1 MVEGRGLAVTHS
13 EVPRQLVHVGVGAI
27 ALSLKFLTWPQ
38 AAAMAVAAIL
48 FNLFVLPRLTDRVF
62 RPGDRDRL
70 WATGIVLYPLAVLG
84 LILVFR
90 ERLDL
95 AAAAWGILAA
105 GDGMATLIGTTV
117 RSPRLPWNHEK
128 SMAGLVVFVTAGALA
143 AIGLL
148 VWTTGEPLTTAMV
161 VTGLVAAVVAG
172 FAETVPIAL
181 DDNLTVP
188 LAAGAALWSC
198 AVFDSAIFLS
208 ASPAL
213 RQLALMGL
221 VANVIVAVFG
231 WTART
236 VTVPGAITGAVIGTI
251 VVAGLG
257 WSGWVL
263 LLATFGVA
271 AATTR
276 VGHARKQ
283 RAGIAESRG
292 GRRGP
297 GNAIAN
303 TGIAAW
309 AAVMAMGLPDPTVA
323 YLVAAA
329 ALATAGSDTVA
340 SEIGKAYGRTTWLVT
355 SVRRVAPGTTGAVST
370 EGTLAGVA
378 AAALLAAAAAAL
390 GVIPAW
396 TIGLIT
402 TAATVA
408 SLIEGALGATLEAR
422 GILNNDS
429 LNFVNAAIGAA
440 LTVAAWCW

>member
-1 MVEGRGLAVTHS
+1 MTRS
-13 EVPRQLVHVGVGAI
+13 EVPRQLVHIGVGTI
-27 ALSLKFLTWPQ
+27 ALSLRCLSWQQ
-38 AAAMAVAAIL
+38 ATAMAVAALL

-62 RPGDRDRL
+62 RPGERDRL
-70 WATGIVLYPLAVLG
+70 WTTGIVLYPLGVLG
-84 LILVFR
+84 LILFFR

-95 AAAAWGILAA
+95 AAAAWGVLAA
-105 GDGMATLIGTTV
+105 GDGMATLVGTTI

-128 SMAGLVVFVTAGALA
+128 SVGGLLAFVTAAALA
-143 AIGLL
+143 AVGLL
-148 VWTTGEPLTTAMV
+148 VWTTGEPLTITVV
-161 VTGLVAAVVAG
+161 VTGVVAAVIAG
-172 FAETVPIAL
+172 FVETVPIRL

-198 AVFDSAIFLS
+198 AVFDPAVFHNAL
-208 ASPAL
+208 PAL
-213 RQLALMGL
+213 QPLALTGL
-221 VANVIVAVFG
+221 LANVVVAVLG

-257 WSGWVL
+257 WSGWML
-263 LLATFGVA
+263 LLATFGLA

-276 VGHARKQ
+276 TGHARKQ

-309 AAVMAMGLPDPTVA
+309 AGVMAMGLSDPAVA

-355 SVRRVAPGTTGAVST
+355 SFRRVAPGTTGAVST

-378 AAALLAAAAAAL
+378 AAGVLAAVACGL
-390 GVIPAW
+390 GLIPAW
-396 TIGLIT
+396 TIGLV
-402 TAATVA
+402 TASATVA

-422 GILNNDS
+422 GILNNDA

-440 LTVAAWCW
+440 LTVAAWCWWPW

>member
-1 MVEGRGLAVTHS
+1 MTRS
-13 EVPRQLVHVGVGAI
+13 EVPRQLVHIGVGAI
-27 ALSLKFLTWPQ
+27 ALSLRFLTWEQ
-38 AAAMAVAAIL
+38 AAGMAVTAVL
-48 FNLFVLPRLTDRVF
+48 FNLLILPRLTDRVF

-70 WATGIVLYPLAVLG
+70 WTSGIVLYPLAVLG
-84 LILVFR
+84 LIVFFR
-90 ERLDL
+90 DRLDL

-117 RSPRLPWNHEK
+117 RSPRLPWNHDK
-128 SMAGLVVFVTAGALA
+128 SVAGLAAFVTAGALA
-143 AIGLL
+143 AVGLL
-148 VWTTGEPLTTAMV
+148 TWTSGASLSASV
-161 VTGLVAAVVAG
+161 IVAGIVAATVAG
-172 FAETVPIAL
+172 FVETVPITL

-188 LAAGAALWSC
+188 LAAAAALCSC
-198 AVFDSAIFLS
+198 IAFDAAMFSDNW
-208 ASPAL
+208 PA
-213 RQLALMGL
+213 RQQLALLGL
-221 VANVIVAVFG
+221 GANIAVAVLG
-231 WTART
+231 WMART
-236 VTVPGAITGAVIGTI
+236 VTVPGAITGAVIGTM

-257 WSGWVL
+257 WSGWIL
-263 LLATFGVA
+263 LLTTFGLA

-276 VGHARKQ
+276 AGHARKQ

-309 AAVMAMGLPDPTVA
+309 AGVMAMGLPDPAIA

-355 SVRRVAPGTTGAVST
+355 SFRRVAPGTTGAVST

-378 AAALLAAAAAAL
+378 AAAVLAAVAAVL
-390 GVIPAW
+390 GVIPVW
-396 TIGLIT
+396 TIGLVT
-402 TAATVA
+402 VAATVA

-429 LNFVNAAIGAA
+429 LNFVNAAIGAV
-440 LTVAAWCW
+440 LTVAAWRWWPL

>member
-1 MVEGRGLAVTHS
+1 MSRS
-13 EVPRQLVHVGVGAI
+13 EVPRQLVHIGVGAS
-27 ALSLKFLTWPQ
+27 ALSLRFLTWQQ
-38 AAAMAVAAIL
+38 AVAMAVAAIL
-48 FNLFVLPRLTDRVF
+48 FNLFVLPHLTDRVF

-70 WATGIVLYPLAVLG
+70 WTTGIVLYPLAVLC
-84 LILVFR
+84 LIVFFR

-105 GDGMATLIGTTV
+105 GDGMATLVGTTV
-117 RSPRLPWNHEK
+117 RSPRLKWNHEK
-128 SMAGLVVFVTAGALA
+128 SVAGLVAFVAAGATA
-143 AIGLL
+143 AVGLL
-148 VWTTGEPLTTAMV
+148 VWTTGEPLTATV
-161 VTGLVAAVVAG
+161 VVMGIVAAVAAG
-172 FAETVPIAL
+172 LVETIPITL

-198 AVFDSAIFLS
+198 AVFDPAIFLS
-208 ASPAL
+208 ARPAL
-213 RQLALMGL
+213 EQLAPLGL
-221 VANVIVAVFG
+221 AANVMVAVLG

-236 VTVPGAITGAVIGTI
+236 VTVPGAITGAAIGTI

-257 WSGWVL
+257 WPGWIL

-276 VGHARKQ
+276 TGHARKQ

-309 AAVMAMGLPDPTVA
+309 AAAMATGLPDPTVA
-323 YLVAAA
+323 GLIATA

-355 SVRRVAPGTTGAVST
+355 SVRRVPPGTTGAVST
-370 EGTLAGVA
+370 EGTLAGIAAAGVLAAVA
-378 AAALLAAAAAAL
+378 ATL
-390 GVIPAW
+390 GLIPVS
-396 TIGLIT
+396 TIGLV
-402 TAATVA
+402 TAAATLA
-408 SLIEGALGATLEAR
+408 SLIEGVLGATLEAR
-422 GILNNDS
+422 GILNNDA

-440 LTVAAWCW
+440 LTVAAWSWWPL

>member
-1 MVEGRGLAVTHS
+1 MTRS
-13 EVPRQLVHVGVGAI
+13 EVPRQLVHIGVGAI

-38 AAAMAVAAIL
+38 AAAMAITAIL

-70 WATGIVLYPLAVLG
+70 WSTGIVLYPLAVLG

-105 GDGMATLIGTTV
+105 GDGMATLVGTTV
-117 RSPRLPWNHEK
+117 RSPRLPWNREK
-128 SMAGLVVFVTAGALA
+128 SVAGVLAFVGAGAVA
-143 AIGLL
+143 AVGLL
-148 VWTTGEPLTTAMV
+148 VWTSGEPLSTAV
-161 VTGLVAAVVAG
+161 IVTGAVAAVVAG
-172 FAETVPIAL
+172 FAETIPITL

-198 AVFDSAIFLS
+198 SVFDPAVFLS
-208 ASPAL
+208 TWPE
-213 RQLALMGL
+213 RQSLALMGL
-221 VANVIVAVFG
+221 AANAGVAILG
-231 WTART
+231 WMART
-236 VTVPGAITGAVIGTI
+236 VTIPGAVAGAVIGMT
-251 VVAGLG
+251 VMAAFGWAGWL
-257 WSGWVL
+257 L

-271 AATTR
+271 SATTR
-276 VGHARKQ
+276 MGHARKQ

-309 AAVMAMGLPDPTVA
+309 AALMAMGLREPAVA
-323 YLVAAA
+323 GVIATA

-355 SVRRVAPGTTGAVST
+355 TFRRVAPGTTGALST
-370 EGTLAGVA
+370 EGTLAGIA
-378 AAALLAAAAAAL
+378 AAAFLAAVAFAL
-390 GVIPAW
+390 GLIPAW
-396 TIGLIT
+396 TIGLVT
-402 TAATVA
+402 VAATIA

-440 LTVAAWCW
+440 LAVAAWCWWLS

>member
-1 MVEGRGLAVTHS
+1 MTRS
-13 EVPRQLVHVGVGAI
+13 EVPRQLVHIGVGAI
-27 ALSLKFLTWPQ
+27 ALSLRFLTWQQ

-70 WATGIVLYPLAVLG
+70 WTTGIVLYPLAVLG

-105 GDGMATLIGTTV
+105 GDGMATLAGTTI

-128 SMAGLVVFVTAGALA
+128 SVAGLLAFVTAGALA
-143 AIGLL
+143 AVGLL
-148 VWTTGEPLTTAMV
+148 VWTTGGPLTVTV
-161 VTGLVAAVVAG
+161 IVTGVVAAVVAG
-172 FAETVPIAL
+172 FVETVPITL

-188 LAAGAALWSC
+188 LAAGAALCSC
-198 AVFDSAIFLS
+198 SVFDAAVFSDTW
-208 ASPAL
+208 PA
-213 RQLALMGL
+213 REQLALMGL
-221 VANVIVAVFG
+221 LANVVVAVLG
-231 WTART
+231 WMART
-236 VTVPGAITGAVIGTI
+236 VTVPGAITGAVIGTV

-257 WSGWVL
+257 WSGWLL
-263 LLATFGVA
+263 LLATFGLA

-276 VGHARKQ
+276 TGHARKQ

-309 AAVMAMGLPDPTVA
+309 AGVMAMGLPDPTVA
-323 YLVAAA
+323 YLIAAA

-355 SVRRVAPGTTGAVST
+355 SFRRVAPGTTGAVSA

-378 AAALLAAAAAAL
+378 AAGLLAAVASAL
-390 GVIPAW
+390 GLIPAW
-396 TIGLIT
+396 TIALVT
-402 TAATVA
+402 VAATVA

-440 LTVAAWCW
+440 LAVAAWCWWPS

>member
-1 MVEGRGLAVTHS
+1 MTRS
-13 EVPRQLVHVGVGAI
+13 EVPRQLVHIGVGAI
-27 ALSLKFLTWPQ
+27 ALSLRFLSWRQ

-70 WATGIVLYPLAVLG
+70 WTTGIVLYPLAVLG

-90 ERLDL
+90 DRLDL
-95 AAAAWGILAA
+95 AAAAWGVLAA

-117 RSPRLPWNHEK
+117 PSPRLPWNSEK
-128 SMAGLVVFVTAGALA
+128 SVSGLLAFVSAGAA
-143 AIGLL
+143 AAVGLL
-148 VWTTGEPLTTAMV
+148 VWTSGAPLSTSLL
-161 VTGLVAAVVAG
+161 VTGILAAVVAG
-172 FAETVPIAL
+172 FAETIPITL

-198 AVFDSAIFLS
+198 SVFDAAVFSAMW
-208 ASPAL
+208 PA
-213 RQLALMGL
+213 RQSLVLMGL
-221 VANVIVAVFG
+221 AANAGVAVLG
-231 WTART
+231 WMART
-236 VTVPGAITGAVIGTI
+236 VTVPGAIAGALIGMT

-257 WSGWVL
+257 CPGWLL
-263 LLATFGVA
+263 LLATFGLA
-271 AATTR
+271 SATTR

-309 AAVMAMGLPDPTVA
+309 AALMAMGLPDPAVA
-323 YLVAAA
+323 GLVATA

-355 SVRRVAPGTTGAVST
+355 TFRRVAPGTTGALST
-370 EGTLAGVA
+370 EGTLAGIV
-378 AAALLAAAAAAL
+378 AAALLAAVAAAL
-390 GVIPAW
+390 GLIPAW
-396 TIGLIT
+396 TIGVVT
-402 TAATVA
+402 AAATVA
-408 SLIEGALGATLEAR
+408 SLAEGALGATLEAR

-440 LTVAAWCW
+440 LAVAAWYWWPL

>member
-1 MVEGRGLAVTHS
+1 
-13 EVPRQLVHVGVGAI
+13 VHIGVGAI

-38 AAAMAVAAIL
+38 AAAMAVAAVL

-70 WATGIVLYPLAVLG
+70 WSTGIVLYPLAVLG

-117 RSPRLPWNHEK
+117 RSPRLPWNPEK
-128 SMAGLVVFVTAGALA
+128 SIAGLLAFICAGALA
-143 AIGLL
+143 AVGLL
-148 VWTTGEPLTTAMV
+148 VWTSGEPLSSAV
-161 VTGLVAAVVAG
+161 IVTGVVAAVVAG
-172 FAETVPIAL
+172 FAETIPITL

-188 LAAGAALWSC
+188 VAAGAALWSC
-198 AVFDSAIFLS
+198 SLFDPAVFLS
-208 ASPAL
+208 VWPS
-213 RQLALMGL
+213 RQSLVLTGLA
-221 VANVIVAVFG
+221 ANVAVAVLG
-231 WTART
+231 WMART
-236 VTVPGAITGAVIGTI
+236 VTIPGAITGAVIGMT
-251 VVAGLG
+251 VVAGFG
-257 WSGWVL
+257 WPGWLL
-263 LLATFGVA
+263 LLATFGLA
-271 AATTR
+271 SATTR
-276 VGHARKQ
+276 IGHARKQ
-283 RAGIAESRG
+283 SAGIAESRG

-309 AAVMAMGLPDPTVA
+309 AAVMAMGLREP
-323 YLVAAA
+323 AAAGVIATA

-355 SVRRVAPGTTGAVST
+355 TFRRVAPGTTGALST
-370 EGTLAGVA
+370 EGTLAGIA
-378 AAALLAAAAAAL
+378 AAAFLAAVASAL
-390 GVIPAW
+390 GLIPPW
-396 TIGLIT
+396 TIGVVT
-402 TAATVA
+402 VAATIA

-440 LTVAAWCW
+440 LAVAAWCWWLS

>member
-1 MVEGRGLAVTHS
+1 MTRS
-13 EVPRQLVHVGVGAI
+13 EVPRQLVHIGVGAI
-27 ALSLKFLTWPQ
+27 ALSLRFLTWQQ

-62 RPGDRDRL
+62 RPADRDRL
-70 WATGIVLYPLAVLG
+70 WTTGIVLYPLAVLG
-84 LILVFR
+84 LILCFR
-90 ERLDL
+90 DRLDL

-105 GDGMATLIGTTV
+105 GDGMATLVGTTV
-117 RSPRLPWNHEK
+117 RSSRLPWNHEK
-128 SMAGLVVFVTAGALA
+128 SVAGLLAFVTAGAIA
-143 AIGLL
+143 AVGLL
-148 VWTTGEPLTTAMV
+148 VWTTGGPLTVAVV
-161 VTGLVAAVVAG
+161 VTGIVAAVVAG
-172 FAETVPIAL
+172 FVETVPITL

-188 LAAGAALWSC
+188 LAAAAALWSC
-198 AVFDSAIFLS
+198 AIFDAAIFLN
-208 ASPAL
+208 AWPAL
-213 RQLALMGL
+213 QQLALMGL
-221 VANVIVAVFG
+221 VANLIVAVLG
-231 WTART
+231 WTVRT

-257 WSGWVL
+257 WSGWLL
-263 LLATFGVA
+263 LLATFGLA

-276 VGHARKQ
+276 AGHARKQ

-309 AAVMAMGLPDPTVA
+309 AAATALGLPDPTVA
-323 YLVAAA
+323 SLIATA

-340 SEIGKAYGRTTWLVT
+340 SEIGKAFGRTTWLVT
-355 SVRRVAPGTTGAVST
+355 SFRRVPPGTTGAVST

-378 AAALLAAAAAAL
+378 SAAVLAAVASAL
-390 GVIPAW
+390 GLIPAW
-396 TIGLIT
+396 TIGLVT
-402 TAATVA
+402 VSATVA

-440 LTVAAWCW
+440 LTVAAWCWWPF